1 MEDIEKIDSVM
12 SGFSLSLKAIDS
24 YLCKWFEHLPLEG
37 MEDIMGNYN
46 SPDREDYTRD
56 QEGEEEYQYE
66 LEEYMDEQLSLFNNV
81 NLEIKL
87 SDFKENAHKYADQMK
102 EPFTF

>member
-1 MEDIEKIDSVM
+1 MENIEKINSVM
-12 SGFSLSLKAIDS
+12 NGFSLSLNAIDS
-24 YLCKWFEHLPLEG
+24 YLCNWFEHLPLEG

-46 SPDREDYTRD
+46 SPDRDDYTRD

-66 LEEYMDEQLSLFNNV
+66 LEGYMDGQLSLFDQV
-81 NLEIKL
+81 DLEIKL
-87 SDFKENAHKYADQMK
+87 NDFKKNAHKYSDQMR